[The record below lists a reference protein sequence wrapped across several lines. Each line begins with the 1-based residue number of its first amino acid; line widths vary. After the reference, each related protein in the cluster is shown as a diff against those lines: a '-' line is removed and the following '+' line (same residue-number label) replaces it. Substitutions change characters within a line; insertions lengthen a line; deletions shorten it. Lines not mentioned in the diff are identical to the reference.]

1 MNQVIRIARFFS
13 VVVVTTLAAIPASPA
28 ATDPEREG
36 AATRS
41 AVPSATPNLSAGKAR
56 LRMAQVPL
64 SFEANQGQTDSV
76 VKFLSRGDGYALFL
90 TPTEAVFKLHQAAS
104 AVKQP
109 SVVRMKLVGADGT
122 AKISGADQ
130 HSGTANYFV
139 GNDPHKWRTGVAT
152 YGRVTY
158 QGIYPGVD
166 AVFYGNQRE
175 LEYDLSVAPGVDPQ
189 QIALEFS
196 GARPKLNRGGDLVL
210 KLKGDRIL
218 LHKPVIY
225 QGTGASRRPVDGSY
239 TLAGN
244 RVTFLIGRYDRSQ
257 PLVIDPVLSYL
268 TYLGGTNAD
277 NIGYNTGYYPSGE
290 TNPTQGLAIDTSGN
304 VYVTG
309 YTCSADF
316 PVQTPYQNKAK
327 ESAIA
332 EPGHFFSVFVS
343 KLNSTGTALVY
354 STYLGGSVREMGQ
367 AIAVDSSGSAYVAGY
382 TNSPDFPVTKGAFKT
397 ICNVSASPCNSNSP
411 YNGFLT
417 KLSPDGKSL
426 VYSTYLAGQS
436 NHGSEIYAVAVDSK
450 GQAYVAGD
458 TNDSCWSAP
467 PGNTYCFPTTKG
479 AVIPGGIFDY
489 SSYPT
494 NQAQYVNNYGSAF
507 VTVFDAAGAN
517 LLYSTLFCD
526 SDPVAHTPLSAQFE
540 TIATGVAVDAVG
552 NFYLVGTTKDAY
564 LPTTSG
570 AFQPSFPTASGLT
583 ALGFVAKFSP
593 VNSPGGSSLVY
604 ASYLGGTDKTAYAQ
618 TAGVAADASGNA
630 YVTGITGSSAF
641 PVTPGAYQITCG
653 TGYNNCGGTG
663 FVTKVKPDGSGL
675 VWSTMLGNL
684 TNAASGGYYGPV
696 DAIGPIQVDA
706 NGNVYVAGESAIG
719 FPEVNPI
726 QTTTGGGAQAF
737 VAKLNP
743 TGSTLLFSSLVGG
756 GGTVGS
762 QGAAG
767 LAVDG
772 QGNIYLA
779 GNTNAGSM
787 AVTPGAFQQAFGKG
801 QGVGAGFIAKISPPS
816 STPAIAPS
824 VGVVSGA
831 SFQAGIVPNS
841 WITIVGTNLS
851 SKTDTWDNAVVNGTL
866 PPALDGVSV
875 SVGGLPAYISYIS
888 PGQINALA
896 PNVGPGNLSVTVTNA
911 SGTSAPVTAVAQ
923 MFQPAFF
930 LFSFSNYAVATRTD
944 YTLAVKNGT
953 FPGSPTVAAKPGDVI
968 VLWGTGFGPTS
979 PPAPVGIVVPS
990 GTTYSTA
997 NAVTVTVGPAAA
1009 VVYGAALTS
1018 GEAGLYQVAIQIPT
1032 TLADGDHPIVATVSG
1047 AQSPASTLITVQK

>member
-1 MNQVIRIARFFS
+1 
-13 VVVVTTLAAIPASPA
+13 
-28 ATDPEREG
+28 
-36 AATRS
+36 
-41 AVPSATPNLSAGKAR
+41 
-56 LRMAQVPL
+56 
-64 SFEANQGQTDSV
+64 
-76 VKFLSRGDGYALFL
+76 
-90 TPTEAVFKLHQAAS
+90 
-104 AVKQP
+104 
-109 SVVRMKLVGADGT
+109 
-122 AKISGADQ
+122 
-130 HSGTANYFV
+130 
-139 GNDPHKWRTGVAT
+139 
-152 YGRVTY
+152 
-158 QGIYPGVD
+158 
-166 AVFYGNQRE
+166 
-175 LEYDLSVAPGVDPQ
+175 
-189 QIALEFS
+189 
-196 GARPKLNRGGDLVL
+196 
-210 KLKGDRIL
+210 
-218 LHKPVIY
+218 
-225 QGTGASRRPVDGSY
+225 VDGRY
-239 TLAGN
+239 ALAGN
-244 RVTFLIGRYDRSQ
+244 RVTFQIGRYDRSQ

-290 TNPTQGLAIDTSGN
+290 TNPTQGLAIDASGN

-316 PVQTPYQNKAK
+316 PVQAPYQNKAK

-343 KLNSTGTALVY
+343 KLDSTGTALVY
-354 STYLGGSVREMGQ
+354 STYLGGTVREMGQ
-367 AIAVDSSGSAYVAGY
+367 AIVVDSSGSAYVAGY
-382 TNSPDFPVTKGAFKT
+382 TNSPDFPVTKGSFKT
-397 ICNVSASPCNSNSP
+397 VCNVSASPCNSNSP

-426 VYSTYLAGQS
+426 VYSTYLGGQS
-436 NHGSEIYAVAVDSK
+436 NHGTEIYAVAVDSK

-458 TNDSCWSAP
+458 TNDSCWSYT
-467 PGNTYCFPTTKG
+467 NTYCFPTTTG
-479 AVIPGGIFDY
+479 AVIPGGIYDTGN
-489 SSYPT
+489 YPT

-526 SDPVAHTPLSAQFE
+526 ADPVAHTPLSAQFE
-540 TIATGVAVDAVG
+540 TIATGVAVDALG

-564 LPTTSG
+564 LPTTPS
-570 AFQPSFPTASGLT
+570 AFQRSFPTASGAT

-618 TAGVAADASGNA
+618 TGGVAADASGDA
-630 YVTGITGSSAF
+630 YVTGITASSVF

-653 TGYNNCGGTG
+653 VGCGSTG
-663 FVTKVKPDGSGL
+663 FVTKIKPDGSGL
-675 VWSTMLGNL
+675 VWSTLLGNL
-684 TNAASGGYYGPV
+684 TNPASGGYYGPV

-756 GGTVGS
+756 GGNLGS
-762 QGAAG
+762 QAAAG
-767 LAVDG
+767 LAVDS

-787 AVTPGAFQQAFGKG
+787 AVTPGAFQPAFGKG
-801 QGVGAGFIAKISPPS
+801 QGVGAGFVAKISPPS

-841 WITIVGTNLS
+841 FITIFGTNLS
-851 SKTDTWDNAVVNGTL
+851 PKTDIWDNAVVNGAL
-866 PPALDGVSV
+866 PTSLDGVSV

-911 SGTSAPVTAVAQ
+911 NGTSSPVTAVAQ

-930 LFSFSNYAVATRTD
+930 PFGKYALATRTD
-944 YTLAVKNGT
+944 YTLAVT
-953 FPGSPTVAAKPGDVI
+953 AKPGEVI
-968 VLWGTGFGPTS
+968 ILWGTGFGPTS
-979 PPAPVGIVVPS
+979 PPAPTGIVVPF
-990 GTTYSTA
+990 GTPYNTV

-1032 TLADGDHPIVATVSG
+1032 TLADGDYPIVATVSG

>member
-225 QGTGASRRPVDGSY
+225 QGTGAARRPVDGSY

-290 TNPTQGLAIDTSGN
+290 TNPTQGLAIDASGN

-309 YTCSADF
+309 YTCSVDF
-316 PVQTPYQNKAK
+316 PVQAPYQNKAK

-354 STYLGGSVREMGQ
+354 STYLGGTVREMGQ
-367 AIAVDSSGSAYVAGY
+367 AIAVDPSDSAYVAGY
-382 TNSPDFPVTKGAFKT
+382 TNSPDFPVTKGSFKT
-397 ICNVSASPCNSNSP
+397 VCNVSASPCNSNSP

-426 VYSTYLAGQS
+426 VYSTYLGGQS

-526 SDPVAHTPLSAQFE
+526 ADPVAHTSLSTQFE
-540 TIATGVAVDAVG
+540 TIATGVAVDALG

-570 AFQPSFPTASGLT
+570 AFQPSFPTASGAT
-583 ALGFVAKFSP
+583 ALGYVAKFSP

-618 TAGVAADASGNA
+618 TAGVAADAGGNA
-630 YVTGITGSSAF
+630 YVTGITASSAF
-641 PVTPGAYQITCG
+641 PVTPGSYQTTGGVGCG
-653 TGYNNCGGTG
+653 LTG
-663 FVTKVKPDGSGL
+663 FVTKIKPDGSGL
-675 VWSTMLGNL
+675 VWSTLLGNL
-684 TNAASGGYYGPV
+684 TNPASGGYYGPV

-756 GGTVGS
+756 GGNLGS
-762 QGAAG
+762 QSAAG
-767 LAVDG
+767 LAVDS

-779 GNTNAGSM
+779 GNTNAGSL
-787 AVTPGAFQQAFGKG
+787 AITPGAFQPVFGKG
-801 QGVGAGFIAKISPPS
+801 QGVGAGFVAKISPPS

-831 SFQAGIVPNS
+831 SFQAGIVPSS

-851 SKTDTWDNAVVNGTL
+851 LKTDTWDNAVVNGTL
-866 PPALDGVSV
+866 PTSLDGVSV

-911 SGTSAPVTAVAQ
+911 SGTSSPVTAVAQ
-923 MFQPAFF
+923 MLQPAFF
-930 LFSFSNYAVATRTD
+930 LFGNYAVATRTD
-944 YTLAVKNGT
+944 YTLAVKDGT
-953 FPGSPTVAAKPGDVI
+953 FPGSPTVAAKPGEVI

-979 PPAPVGIVVPS
+979 PPAPTGIVVPS
-990 GTTYSTA
+990 GAYNTA
-997 NAVTVTVGPAAA
+997 NAVTVTVGPAAV

-1018 GEAGLYQVAIQIPT
+1018 GEVGLYQVAIQIPT
-1032 TLADGDHPIVATVSG
+1032 TLADGDYPVVATVSG
-1047 AQSPASTLITVQK
+1047 AQSPATTLITVQK

>member
-1 MNQVIRIARFFS
+1 VNQVIRIAGFFS
-13 VVVVTTLAAIPASPA
+13 VVAVTTLAAIPASPA

-36 AATRS
+36 ATRS
-41 AVPSATPNLSAGKAR
+41 AAPSETPKLSAGSAR
-56 LRMAQVPL
+56 LKMAQVPL

-76 VKFLSRGDGYALFL
+76 VKFFSRGDGYALFL

-104 AVKQP
+104 AAKQP

-122 AKISGADQ
+122 ARIWGADQ

-139 GNDPHKWRTGVAT
+139 GNDPHQWRTGVAT
-152 YGRVTY
+152 YGRVHY
-158 QGIYPGVD
+158 QGLYPGVD

-175 LEYDLSVAPGVDPQ
+175 LEYDLTVAPGVDPRL
-189 QIALEFS
+189 IALEFS
-196 GARPKLNRGGDLVL
+196 GARPKINRDGDLVL
-210 KLKGDRIL
+210 KLNGDRIL
-218 LHKPVIY
+218 LHKPVVY
-225 QGTGASRRPVDGSY
+225 QGTGAGKRPVDGSY

-244 RVTFLIGRYDRSQ
+244 RVTFQIGRYDRSQ

-277 NIGYNTGYYPSGE
+277 NIGYTTGYYPSGE
-290 TNPTQGLAIDTSGN
+290 TNPTQGLAVDSLGN
-304 VYVTG
+304 AYVTG
-309 YTCSADF
+309 YTYSLNF
-316 PVQTPYQNKAK
+316 PLQNAYQATPKQLAHYQT
-327 ESAIA
+327 
-332 EPGHFFSVFVS
+332 VFVT
-343 KLNSTGTALVY
+343 KLNASGTGLVY
-354 STYLGGSVREMGQ
+354 STYLGGSVFEGGE
-367 AIAVDSSGSAYVAGY
+367 AIAVDSSGSAYIAGF
-382 TNSPDFPVTKGAFKT
+382 TNSPDFPVTKGAFMT
-397 ICNVSASPCNSNSP
+397 VCDGSTCGYYGPS
-411 YNGFLT
+411 NGFLT
-417 KLSPDGKSL
+417 KLSSDGKSL
-426 VYSTYLAGQS
+426 VYSTFLGGQS
-436 NHGSEIYAVAVDSK
+436 GDATGITAVAVDSK
-450 GQAYVAGD
+450 GQAYVAGE
-458 TNDSCWSAP
+458 TNSACWSVP
-467 PGNTYCFPTTKG
+467 PSVYYTTTHCFPTTKG
-479 AVIPGGIFDY
+479 AVIPGAIYDI
-489 SSYPT
+489 SSYPDSLEH
-494 NQAQYVNNYGSAF
+494 AVNNQGSAF

-526 SDPVAHTPLSAQFE
+526 ADPTAHFPLSAEFE
-540 TIATGVAVDAVG
+540 TNATGVAVDALG

-570 AFQPSFPTASGLT
+570 AFQPSFPTASGAT
-583 ALGFVAKFSP
+583 ALGYVAKFSP

-630 YVTGITGSSAF
+630 YVTGITASPAF

-653 TGYNNCGGTG
+653 VGCGLTG
-663 FVTKVKPDGSGL
+663 FVTKIKPDGSAL

-743 TGSTLLFSSLVGG
+743 TGSALLFSSLVGG
-756 GGTVGS
+756 GGNLGS

-841 WITIVGTNLS
+841 WITIYGTNLS
-851 SKTDTWDNAVVNGTL
+851 PKTDTWDNSVVNGTL
-866 PPALDGVSV
+866 PTSLDGVGV

-930 LFSFSNYAVATRTD
+930 HWGNYAVATRTD

-979 PPAPVGIVVPS
+979 PAAPTGIVVPS
-990 GTTYSTA
+990 GTTYNTA
-997 NAVTVTVGPAAA
+997 KAVTVTVGPAAA
-1009 VVYGAALTS
+1009 VVYGAAQTS

-1032 TLADGDHPIVATVSG
+1032 TLADGDYPIVATVSG

>member
-1 MNQVIRIARFFS
+1 VNKVMGIAGFFR
-13 VVVVTTLAAIPASPA
+13 VLAVTALAVLPASQA
-28 ATDPEREG
+28 ATDPETEG
-36 AATRS
+36 AATRRAAS
-41 AVPSATPNLSAGKAR
+41 SETAKLRAGTAGLK
-56 LRMAQVPL
+56 MAQVPL
-64 SFEANQGQTDSV
+64 SFETNQGQTDGV
-76 VKFLSRGDGYALFL
+76 VKFFSRGDGYALFL
-90 TPTEAVFKLHQAAS
+90 TPTEAVFKLHKAAS
-104 AVKQP
+104 TGKKP
-109 SVVRMKLVGADGT
+109 SVVRMKLLGADGT
-122 AKISGADQ
+122 ARISGADQ
-130 HSGTANYFV
+130 HSWTANYFV
-139 GNDPHKWRTGVAT
+139 GNDPQRWRTGVAT
-152 YGRVTY
+152 YGRVHY
-158 QGIYPGVD
+158 QGLYPGVD

-175 LEYDLSVAPGVDPQ
+175 LEYDLTVAPGVDPK

-196 GARPKLNRGGDLVL
+196 GARPNLNRGGDLVL
-210 KLKGDRIL
+210 KLNGDSIL

-225 QGTGASRRPVDGSY
+225 QGTGAGTRTVDGRY
-239 TLAGN
+239 ALAGN
-244 RVTFLIGRYDRSQ
+244 RVTFQIGRYDRSQ

-290 TNPTQGLAIDTSGN
+290 TNPTQGLAIDSSGN

-354 STYLGGSVREMGQ
+354 STYMGGTVREMGQ
-367 AIAVDSSGSAYVAGY
+367 AIAVDSSDSAYVAGY
-382 TNSPDFPVTKGAFKT
+382 TNSPDFPVTKGAFKI
-397 ICNVSASPCNSNSP
+397 ICNVSESPCNSNSP

-426 VYSTYLAGQS
+426 VYSTYLGGQS

-458 TNDSCWSAP
+458 TNDSCWSYT
-467 PGNTYCFPTTKG
+467 NTYCFPTTTG
-479 AVIPGGIFDY
+479 AVIPGGIFDTGN
-489 SSYPT
+489 YPT

-526 SDPVAHTPLSAQFE
+526 ADPVAHTPLSAQFE
-540 TIATGVAVDAVG
+540 TIATGVAVDALG

-570 AFQPSFPTASGLT
+570 AFQPSFPTASGAT
-583 ALGFVAKFSP
+583 ALGYVAKFSP

-618 TAGVAADASGNA
+618 TAGVAADAGGNA
-630 YVTGITGSSAF
+630 YVTGITASPAF
-641 PVTPGAYQITCG
+641 PVTPGSYQTTCG
-653 TGYNNCGGTG
+653 VGCGATG
-663 FVTKVKPDGSGL
+663 FVTKIKPDGSGL
-675 VWSTMLGNL
+675 VWSTLLGNL
-684 TNAASGGYYGPV
+684 TNPVSGGYYGPV

-743 TGSTLLFSSLVGG
+743 TGSALLFSSLVGA
-756 GGTVGS
+756 GGTLGT

-772 QGNIYLA
+772 QGNILLA
-779 GNTNAGSM
+779 GNTNSSLPSI
-787 AVTPGAFQQAFGKG
+787 TPGAFQPAFGKVT
-801 QGVGAGFIAKISPPS
+801 GVGAGFIAKISPPS

-866 PPALDGVSV
+866 PPSLDGVSV

-896 PNVGPGNLSVTVTNA
+896 PNVGAGNLSVTVTNA
-911 SGTSAPVTAVAQ
+911 NGISAPVTAVAQ
-923 MFQPAFF
+923 MLQPAFF
-930 LFSFSNYAVATRTD
+930 LFDNYAVATRAD
-944 YTLAVKNGT
+944 YTLAVK
-953 FPGSPTVAAKPGDVI
+953 
-968 VLWGTGFGPTS
+968 
-979 PPAPVGIVVPS
+979 
-990 GTTYSTA
+990 
-997 NAVTVTVGPAAA
+997 
-1009 VVYGAALTS
+1009 
-1018 GEAGLYQVAIQIPT
+1018 
-1032 TLADGDHPIVATVSG
+1032 
-1047 AQSPASTLITVQK
+1047 